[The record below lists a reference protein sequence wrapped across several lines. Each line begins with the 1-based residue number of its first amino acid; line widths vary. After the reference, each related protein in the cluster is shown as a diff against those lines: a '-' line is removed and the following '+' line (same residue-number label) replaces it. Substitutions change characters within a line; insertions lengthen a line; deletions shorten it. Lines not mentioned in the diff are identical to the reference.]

1 MIVAP
6 PLKKGDRKKG
16 VRKFTSNSWRAF
28 LPGAVILAIGWLPI
42 FADDLLGRIVGD
54 PGAFVGLGLA
64 WGLLVALPATIA
76 GCLALVGG
84 LFYLFLIPA
93 DSSENDIE

>member
-1 MIVAP
+1 M
-6 PLKKGDRKKG
+6 RKL
-16 VRKFTSNSWRAF
+16 TSNSWRAF

-42 FADDLLGRIVGD
+42 VAGDLLGRIVGD

-64 WGLLVALPATIA
+64 WGLVALPATIA
-76 GCLALVGG
+76 GFLALVGG